1 MNSPLFHGRALNR
14 ATIETALLVAATLMG
29 SSSYRQAD
37 ATTAKRLVNLAAD
50 ILDEIES
57 REPATEKRGPGRPPK
72 VAEAA

>member
-1 MNSPLFHGRALNR
+1 MKRTFD
-14 ATIETALLVAATLMG
+14 ETNTDLVSAALLAAATLMG

-57 REPATEKRGPGRPPK
+57 REPETQKRGPGRPPK